1 MLESNLSQNPDDF
14 NGWLM
19 LGKSYSILN
28 KFQKA
33 SQAYQTAINLRPDN
47 TDAIK
52 EYILVLRSDS
62 ETINQ
67 NQIKKYFNIYYNKT
81 NDYRALI
88 DMLSFSFSINDN
100 ELAQDALEKILQS
113 TDIKNK
119 DQYRELLAQLKS
131 NIASTN
137 PLLNLNVKVNKIY
150 GGFFFMILKK
160 TNVEQPFAIKRIPA
174 TKKEYLVK
182 FTSNDFMI
190 NSTEI
195 PNIFDF
201 IIKHSVSETF
211 SVQNRPVTVY
221 KKSIENYEE
230 IKNSIV
236 NVNF

>member
-1 MLESNLSQNPDDF
+1 
-14 NGWLM
+14 
-19 LGKSYSILN
+19 
-28 KFQKA
+28 
-33 SQAYQTAINLRPDN
+33 
-47 TDAIK
+47 
-52 EYILVLRSDS
+52 
-62 ETINQ
+62 
-67 NQIKKYFNIYYNKT
+67 
-81 NDYRALI
+81 
-88 DMLSFSFSINDN
+88 
-100 ELAQDALEKILQS
+100 
-113 TDIKNK
+113 
-119 DQYRELLAQLKS
+119 
-131 NIASTN
+131 
-137 PLLNLNVKVNKIY
+137 
-150 GGFFFMILKK
+150 MILKK